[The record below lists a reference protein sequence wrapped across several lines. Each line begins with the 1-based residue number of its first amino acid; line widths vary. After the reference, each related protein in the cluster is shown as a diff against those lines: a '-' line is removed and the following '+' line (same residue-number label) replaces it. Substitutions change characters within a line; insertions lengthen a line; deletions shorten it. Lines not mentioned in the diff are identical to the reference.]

1 VIDTT
6 SGDSYENEE
15 FLSGWESKLLHLA
28 ACSLFIAIVMLGSW
42 CRGRGSGLQLR
53 TNPHHGIW
61 NHVGDDDYAAL
72 SELQVVDGY
81 GNIDKSCGRTPER
94 WLRR

>member
-1 VIDTT
+1 MGIKTAPF
-6 SGDSYENEE
+6 G
-15 FLSGWESKLLHLA
+15 
-28 ACSLFIAIVMLGSW
+28 SLFAVHHYRDAGVVVSWSW